1 MRIPVM
7 YGETVLEVAGGARL
21 RRLQHA
27 PNVKA
32 IRRPLDGKVIVLR
45 VIDFGRDEEPAMHGN
60 SLRWSHNHET
70 DQNPVN
76 VWTLRHIPTSARSIF
91 GAAVND
97 CAA

>member
-1 MRIPVM
+1 M
-7 YGETVLEVAGGARL
+7 YGETVLELADGARL
-21 RRLQHA
+21 RDLAKA
-27 PNVKA
+27 PNVRA
-32 IRRPLDGKVIVLR
+32 IRRPQDGKLIVLR
-45 VIDFGRDEEPAMHGN
+45 LIDFGRDDEPALHGN

-70 DQNPVN
+70 SENPVN